1 MSSQQKKN
9 TFFGGAAILA
19 VGAILVKLIGAPY
32 KILLGNILSNE
43 AFTDFNTAYN
53 VYNLFLTV
61 STAGLPVAL
70 SKNSV

>member
-43 AFTDFNTAYN
+43 LYRFQY
-53 VYNLFLTV
+53 
-61 STAGLPVAL
+61 GL
-70 SKNSV
+70 